1 MTILKYSQKQ
11 LNTIIRNQLGFDAS
25 DIYTSEEVSLH
36 GLAKKMRFKNADIN
50 REISKR
56 WEMIKLKTKV
66 VEQQEYKVSSEI
78 LNTSGQEDIQK

>member
-1 MTILKYSQKQ
+1 MTNSKYSQKQ
-11 LNTIIRNQLGFDAS
+11 LNAIIRNQLGFDAS

-66 VEQQEYKVSSEI
+66 FEQQEHRVSSEI
-78 LNTSGQEDIQK
+78 LNTTGQGDFQK